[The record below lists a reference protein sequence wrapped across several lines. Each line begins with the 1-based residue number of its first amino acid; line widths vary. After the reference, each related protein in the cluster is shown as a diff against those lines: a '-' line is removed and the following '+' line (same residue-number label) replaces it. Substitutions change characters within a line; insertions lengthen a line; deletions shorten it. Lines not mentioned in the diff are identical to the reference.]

1 MKTKQFFLYSIIFI
15 AIIAVS
21 VFSQVSGS
29 YALDLFGFEL
39 NLPIAAW
46 FVLPLVLYMLLTIF
60 HFAYHSFCFYRTKR
74 AISKDLS
81 TYEAMS
87 KDVLLGLDT
96 NKDFKTEFFKNPSS
110 ITKVLSPWYDSS
122 DIVVDN
128 PEIKAIIDTIEK
140 VKKGEVVDL
149 KKFKLPKD
157 NGLFLQNELN
167 RLDTDPKYAHEIL
180 KAKGVYSQDF
190 INKAYNEL
198 LQSETYLE
206 IKKYGIPSE
215 LSEVN
220 LVIDRYVKKDIEIA
234 TNDLFEML
242 NNEKFSEADFINFA
256 KKLQV
261 VMAPE
266 SYKAFFER
274 LKNENSN
281 ATEAYLYA
289 LYELGMIDE
298 LREQIGLSDGDE
310 HEKFNLLLFLKDNG
324 KNVPA
329 SLIF

>member
-1 MKTKQFFLYSIIFI
+1 MKSKQFFLYSIIYM
-15 AIIAVS
+15 AIVAVAI
-21 VFSQVSGS
+21 FTQVSGS
-29 YALDLFGFEL
+29 YELNLFGFNI

-46 FVLPLVLYMLLTIF
+46 FVLPLAIYMLLTIF
-60 HFAYHSFCFYRTKR
+60 HLAYHSFCFYRTKR
-74 AISKDLS
+74 AISKDLN
-81 TYEAMS
+81 TYEAMT
-87 KDVLLGLDT
+87 KEVLLGLDT

-122 DIVVDN
+122 EIVVDN
-128 PEIKAIIDTIEK
+128 PEIKSIIDTIEK
-140 VKKGEVVDL
+140 VKNGEVVDL

-190 INKAYNEL
+190 INKAYDEL
-198 LQSETYLE
+198 LQSEVYME
-206 IKKYGIPSE
+206 IKKYGTPNE
-215 LSEVN
+215 LREVN
-220 LVIDRYVKKDIEIA
+220 LLLDRVAKKDIEIA

-242 NNEKFSEADFINFA
+242 NNEKFSETDFISFA
-256 KKLQV
+256 KKLQGI
-261 VMAPE
+261 MAPE
-266 SYKAFFER
+266 AYKAFFER

-281 ATEAYLYA
+281 ATEAYLYV

-310 HEKFNLLLFLKDNG
+310 YEKFNLLLFLKDNG

>member
-1 MKTKQFFLYSIIFI
+1 MKTKQFFIYSLIYIGLI
-15 AIIAVS
+15 GAL
-21 VFSQVSGS
+21 VFTQNADEYTINVF
-29 YALDLFGFEL
+29 DMQIK
-39 NLPIAAW
+39 LPIVVW
-46 FVLPLVLYMLLTIF
+46 FLLPLIIYAVLALF
-60 HFAYHSFCFYRTKR
+60 HMAFYSFAFYRTKK

-81 TYEAMS
+81 TYESMA
-87 KDVLLGLDT
+87 KEVLLGLDT
-96 NKDFKTEFFKNPSS
+96 NKNFKTEFFKSPSD
-110 ITKVLSPWYDSS
+110 IMKILSPWYDSKEIAVS
-122 DIVVDN
+122 N
-128 PEIKAIIDTIEK
+128 SEIKEIIDIIESI
-140 VKKGEVVDL
+140 KKGEVVDL

-206 IKKYGIPSE
+206 IKKYGVPNE
-215 LSEVN
+215 LREINVV
-220 LVIDRYVKKDIEIA
+220 LDRYVKKDIEIA

-261 VMAPE
+261 VIAPE

>member
-1 MKTKQFFLYSIIFI
+1 MKKLILLLLL
-15 AIIAVS
+15 VC
-21 VFSQVSGS
+21 
-29 YALDLFGFEL
+29 
-39 NLPIAAW
+39 AA
-46 FVLPLVLYMLLTIF
+46 FTLTIRED
-60 HFAYHSFCFYRTKR
+60 AP
-74 AISKDLS
+74 A
-81 TYEAMS
+81 EA
-87 KDVLLGLDT
+87 VT
-96 NKDFKTEFFKNPSS
+96 AVP
-110 ITKVLSPWYDSS
+110 
-122 DIVVDN
+122 
-128 PEIKAIIDTIEK
+128 TIET
-140 VKKGEVVDL
+140 G
-149 KKFKLPKD
+149 
-157 NGLFLQNELN
+157 
-167 RLDTDPKYAHEIL
+167 IM
-180 KAKGVYSQDF
+180 
-190 INKAYNEL
+190 
-198 LQSETYLE
+198 E

>member
-1 MKTKQFFLYSIIFI
+1 MRTKQFFLYSIIFI
-15 AIIAVS
+15 AIIAVA
-21 VFSQVSGS
+21 VFTQVSGS
-29 YALDLFGFEL
+29 YALDFFGFEI
-39 NLPIAAW
+39 NLPIAVW
-46 FVLPLVLYMLLTIF
+46 FILPLALYMVLAVL
-60 HFAYHSFCFYRTKR
+60 HMAYHGFLFYRSKK

-81 TYEAMS
+81 TYEAMT

-122 DIVVDN
+122 EIVVDN
-128 PEIKAIIDTIEK
+128 PEIKNIIDTIEK
-140 VKKGEVVDL
+140 VKNGEVVDL

-190 INKAYNEL
+190 INKAYDEL

-206 IKKYGIPSE
+206 IKKYGTPNE
-215 LSEVN
+215 LREVN
-220 LVIDRYVKKDIEIA
+220 LLLDRYVKKDIEIA
-234 TNDLFEML
+234 TEDLFAMI
-242 NNEKFSEADFINFA
+242 NNENFSETDFISFA
-256 KKLQV
+256 KKLQGI
-261 VMAPE
+261 MAPE
-266 SYKAFFER
+266 AYKAFFER

-310 HEKFNLLLFLKDNG
+310 HEKFDILLFLKDNG